1 MAARAFG
8 ISDEQVHIAETATDR
23 VRTQASICI
32 SAWSCLFCK
41 YGQAGPPGQKNE
53 STHTLFFCSNTQ
65 STTDT
70 SLPPAPQTPNPTAP
84 QVANSNPT
92 AASMSTDLYGMATLD
107 ACQQIN
113 DRLKPV
119 RARLGP
125 GATFQQIALVRGVG
139 SIAYKNGRHI
149 YACQAT

>member
-1 MAARAFG
+1 
-8 ISDEQVHIAETATDR
+8 
-23 VRTQASICI
+23 
-32 SAWSCLFCK
+32 
-41 YGQAGPPGQKNE
+41 
-53 STHTLFFCSNTQ
+53 
-65 STTDT
+65 
-70 SLPPAPQTPNPTAP
+70 
-84 QVANSNPT
+84 
-92 AASMSTDLYGMATLD
+92 MSTDLYGMATLD